1 MKDKTAPV
9 RIGKGSRKVAIYPP
23 TTASAYYRIS
33 YHLGGKRIQRT
44 RRTLEEARKEAQAI
58 LDKLGASEV
67 TVAQATPLDIAALQA
82 AKLELHGLNVRLDRA
97 VADYAQAKRLL
108 GDIPLQEVTGDDDA
122 KVLVVSW
129 GGTFGACTTAVQQI
143 LADGGSVAHAHLRY
157 LNPLPRNLGDLLE
170 RHEKVLV
177 PELNLGQLN
186 FILRA
191 NFLKETVSLNKVEG
205 RPFTVSELVDKI
217 NNLL

>member
-1 MKDKTAPV
+1 MNVIGVTLDGGPPLLRIHIERDGATCAAP
-9 RIGKGSRKVAIYPP
+9 S
-23 TTASAYYRIS
+23 
-33 YHLGGKRIQRT
+33 H
-44 RRTLEEARKEAQAI
+44 
-58 LDKLGASEV
+58 
-67 TVAQATPLDIAALQA
+67 
-82 AKLELHGLNVRLDRA
+82 
-97 VADYAQAKRLL
+97 
-108 GDIPLQEVTGDDDA
+108 
-122 KVLVVSW
+122 W

-191 NFLKETVSLNKVEG
+191 NFLKETVSFNKVEG

>member
-1 MKDKTAPV
+1 MH
-9 RIGKGSRKVAIYPP
+9 RIGGLEKQDGTGNVSYDQANHHHMVETRQKKVD
-23 TTASAYYRIS
+23 S
-33 YHLGGKRIQRT
+33 
-44 RRTLEEARKEAQAI
+44 
-58 LDKLGASEV
+58 
-67 TVAQATPLDIAALQA
+67 IA
-82 AKLELHGLNVRLDRA
+82 D
-97 VADYAQAKRLL
+97 
-108 GDIPLQEVTGDDDA
+108 DIPLQEVTGSDDA

-143 LADGGSVAHAHLRY
+143 FADGGSVAHAHLRY